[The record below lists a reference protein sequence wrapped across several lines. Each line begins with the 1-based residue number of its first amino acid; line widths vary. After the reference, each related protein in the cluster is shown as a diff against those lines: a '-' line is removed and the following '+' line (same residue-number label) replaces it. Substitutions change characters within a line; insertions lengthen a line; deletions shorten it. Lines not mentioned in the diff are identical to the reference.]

1 MSRRR
6 TRVAKRGFTLVELLV
21 VIAIIGMLVA
31 ILLPAIQHAREA
43 ARRTQCANNLKQVA
57 LAALNYESARKKL
70 PPSGTAEIRTEM
82 PQNVEVFN
90 PYGGNQYSWIVTLL
104 PYLEQAP
111 LAQRFDLSK
120 KVFAQTSNP
129 QAVTIPSL
137 RCPSDTAA
145 PAAFQQG
152 YAFNKPFAKGNYAA
166 YTSPFH
172 VDLQLL
178 YRGALVAGGQ
188 AIAAIDDGASGAL
201 AFAEIRTLDHSADY
215 RGAWALP
222 WSGASLLAFDMH
234 PQDWSAAHGAA
245 LGNDYHAETNAPYL
259 PNPDSLGKT
268 QTPNNQGPNAD
279 TIKLCGGELQ
289 AEAAEAQMPC
299 RVDAS
304 VGLRGDMSAAPR
316 SLHSGGVNV
325 AFLDG
330 HVVFFSEEVDEYA
343 MAYMVSV
350 NDSRTP
356 GTL

>member
-1 MSRRR
+1 
-6 TRVAKRGFTLVELLV
+6 
-21 VIAIIGMLVA
+21 
-31 ILLPAIQHAREA
+31 
-43 ARRTQCANNLKQVA
+43 LKQVA
-57 LAALNYESARKKL
+57 LAALHYESAQNKL
-70 PPSGTAEIRTEM
+70 PPSGAAEVRLEM

-90 PYGGNQYSWIVTLL
+90 PYDGNQYSWIVTLL
-104 PYLEQAP
+104 PHLEQTP

-120 KVFAQTSNP
+120 KVFAQISNP
-129 QAVTIPSL
+129 QAAAIPSL
-137 RCPSDTAA
+137 RCPSDATD

-152 YAFNKPFAKGNYAA
+152 YAFNRPFAKGNYAA

-188 AIAAIDDGASGAL
+188 PIAAIDDGASGTL
-201 AFAEIRTLDHSADY
+201 AFAEIRTLDHPADY

-222 WSGASLLAFDMH
+222 WCGASLLAFDMH
-234 PQDWSAAHGAA
+234 PQDWSAGHGAA
-245 LGNDYHAETNAPYL
+245 PGTDYHAETNAPYM

-289 AEAAEAQMPC
+289 VEAAEARMPC
-299 RVDAS
+299 RVDAI

-330 HVVFFSEEVDEYA
+330 HVVFFLEQVDEYA

-350 NDSRTP
+350 NDSDTP